1 MGDAQV
7 RQVDQGTDTAVRTVR
22 ERSVDAMRAIL
33 PVNGSLDVTDLPD
46 PVPGSGEVLIEV
58 AAAGVNNAD
67 LQQVAG
73 NYPPPPGASEILGL
87 EVSGTVRALGD
98 GVDGFTVGDRVCALL
113 SGGGYA
119 SLVVAPAS
127 QVLPVPDGVDL
138 VEAAG
143 LPEAAC
149 TVYSNVGMLAGLQ
162 PGQTLLVHGG
172 TGGMGS
178 HAVLWAKALGATVIA
193 TSGGE
198 RKVRASEELGA
209 DLVIDH
215 RSEDFVARTLEYT
228 EGRGVDVVLDVVG
241 PQYIGRNLEVLATNG
256 HIAVIASGS
265 GRTGELDFGAMMRKR
280 ATISATTLRARP
292 LAEKATI
299 VEAVRYNVW
308 PFVADGRVR
317 PVIDSVL
324 PLAEAA
330 EAHRRVRD
338 GEVVGKVLLTP

>member
-1 MGDAQV
+1 
-7 RQVDQGTDTAVRTVR
+7 
-22 ERSVDAMRAIL
+22 MRAITPDHGTL
-33 PVNGSLDVTDLPD
+33 HVGELPD
-46 PVPGSGEVLIEV
+46 PVPARGEVLLEV

-73 NYPPPPGASEILGL
+73 NYPPPPGASDVLGL

-98 GVDGFTVGDRVCALL
+98 DVSAFAVGDRVCALL
-113 SGGGYA
+113 ASGGYA
-119 SLVVAPAS
+119 SLVVVPAT
-127 QVLPVPDGVDL
+127 QVLPVPEGVDL

-149 TVYSNVGMLAGLQ
+149 TVYSNVGMLAGLR

-178 HAVLWAKALGATVIA
+178 HAVQWARALGATVIA
-193 TSGGE
+193 TSGGA
-198 RKVRASEELGA
+198 RKVQASAELGA
-209 DLVIDH
+209 HLVIDH
-215 RSEDFVARTLEYT
+215 RSQDFVARTLEYT
-228 EGRGVDVVLDVVG
+228 GGRGVDVVLDVVG
-241 PQYIGRNLEVLATNG
+241 PEYLGRNLEVLATNG

-292 LAEKATI
+292 AAEKAAI

-317 PVIDSVL
+317 PVVDSVL
-324 PLAEAA
+324 PLDDAA

-338 GEVVGKVLLTP
+338 GEVIGKVLLTP

>member
-1 MGDAQV
+1 
-7 RQVDQGTDTAVRTVR
+7 
-22 ERSVDAMRAIL
+22 MRAITSDDAGL
-33 PVNGSLDVTDLPD
+33 SVTDLPD
-46 PVPGSGEVLIEV
+46 PVPGAGEVLIEV

-67 LQQVAG
+67 LQQRAG

-87 EVSGTVRALGD
+87 EVSGTVRALGA
-98 GVDGFTVGDRVCALL
+98 GVTTVAVGDRVCALL

-119 SLVVAPAS
+119 SLVVAPAA

-149 TVYSNVGMLAGLQ
+149 TVYSNIGMLAGLR

-193 TSGGE
+193 TSGGT
-198 RKVRASEELGA
+198 RKVQASKDLGA
-209 DLVIDH
+209 DVVIDH
-215 RSEDFVARTLEYT
+215 RTEDFVERVLAETD
-228 EGRGVDVVLDVVG
+228 GRGVDVVLDVVG
-241 PQYIGRNLEVLATNG
+241 PSYLDRNLQALAPNG

-265 GRTGELDFGAMMRKR
+265 GTTAELDFGALMRKR
-280 ATISATTLRARP
+280 ATVSGTTLRARP
-292 LAEKATI
+292 LDEKAAI
-299 VEAVRYNVW
+299 VRAVRYNVW
-308 PFVADGRVR
+308 PLVAAGRIR

-324 PLAEAA
+324 PLAEAD

-338 GEVVGKVLLTP
+338 GEVVGKVLLTL

>member
-1 MGDAQV
+1 MA
-7 RQVDQGTDTAVRTVR
+7 RTV
-22 ERSVDAMRAIL
+22 EGMRAITFDDA
-33 PVNGSLDVTDLPD
+33 SMSVTDLPD
-46 PVPGSGEVLIEV
+46 PEPGPDEVLIEA

-67 LQQVAG
+67 LQQRAG

-87 EVSGTVRALGD
+87 EVSGTVRAVGA
-98 GVDGFTVGDRVCALL
+98 GVTTVAVGDRVCALL

-119 SLVVAPAS
+119 ALVVAPVT
-127 QVLPVPDGVDL
+127 QVLPVPEGVDL

-149 TVYSNVGMLAGLQ
+149 TVYSNIGMLAGLR

-193 TSGGE
+193 TSGGD
-198 RKVRASEELGA
+198 RKVAASRDLGA
-209 DLVIDH
+209 DLVVDH
-215 RSEDFVARTLEYT
+215 RTEDFVERVMAFTD
-228 EGRGVDVVLDVVG
+228 GVGVDVVLDVVG
-241 PQYIGRNLEVLATNG
+241 PSYLERNLQALAPNG

-265 GRTGELDFGAMMRKR
+265 GRTAELDFGVLMRKR
-280 ATISATTLRARP
+280 ATISGTTLRARP
-292 LAEKATI
+292 LAEKAAI

-308 PFVADGRVR
+308 PLVAAGRVR

-324 PLAEAA
+324 PLAEVE

-338 GEVVGKVLLTP
+338 GEVIGKVLLTP

>member
-1 MGDAQV
+1 
-7 RQVDQGTDTAVRTVR
+7 
-22 ERSVDAMRAIL
+22 MRAITSDDAGL
-33 PVNGSLDVTDLPD
+33 SVTDLPD
-46 PVPGSGEVLIEV
+46 PVPGAGEVLIEV

-67 LQQVAG
+67 LQQRAG

-87 EVSGTVRALGD
+87 EVSGTVRALGA
-98 GVDGFTVGDRVCALL
+98 GVTTVAVGDRVCALL

-119 SLVVAPAS
+119 SLVVAPAA

-149 TVYSNVGMLAGLQ
+149 TVYSNIGMLAGLR

-193 TSGGE
+193 TSGGA
-198 RKVRASEELGA
+198 RKVQASKDLGA
-209 DLVIDH
+209 DVVIDH
-215 RSEDFVARTLEYT
+215 RTEDFVERVLAETD
-228 EGRGVDVVLDVVG
+228 GRGVDVVLDVVG
-241 PQYIGRNLEVLATNG
+241 PSYLDRNLQALAPNG
-256 HIAVIASGS
+256 HVAVIASGS
-265 GRTGELDFGAMMRKR
+265 GTTAELDFGTLMRKR
-280 ATISATTLRARP
+280 ATVSGTTLRARP
-292 LAEKATI
+292 LDEKAAI
-299 VEAVRYNVW
+299 VRAVRYNVW
-308 PFVADGRVR
+308 PLVADGRIR

-324 PLAEAA
+324 PLAEAD

-338 GEVVGKVLLTP
+338 GEVVGKVLLTL

>member
-1 MGDAQV
+1 MHAI
-7 RQVDQGTDTAVRTVR
+7 TAHDGGLR
-22 ERSVDAMRAIL
+22 
-33 PVNGSLDVTDLPD
+33 LDEHDD
-46 PVPGSGEVLIEV
+46 PVAGPGEVLVAV

-73 NYPPPPGASEILGL
+73 NYPPPPGASEVLGL

-98 GVDGFTVGDRVCALL
+98 GVEGFAVGDRVCALL

-119 SLVVAPAS
+119 TLVAVPAT

-138 VEAAG
+138 VEAAA

-149 TVYSNVGMLAGLQ
+149 TVWSNLGMIAGLRT
-162 PGQTLLVHGG
+162 GQTLLVHGG

-178 HAVLWAKALGATVIA
+178 HAVLLAKAMGVRVVA

-198 RKVRASEELGA
+198 RKVRASQELGA
-209 DLVIDH
+209 DLVVDH
-215 RSEDFVARTLEYT
+215 RSEDFVERTLAFT

-241 PQYIGRNLEVLATNG
+241 ADYLAKNIAVLAPNG
-256 HIAVIASGS
+256 HVAVIAAGS
-265 GRTGELDFGAMMRKR
+265 GATGELDFGAMMRKR

-292 LAEKATI
+292 TDEKAAI
-299 VEAVRYNVW
+299 VAAVREHVW
-308 PFVADGRVR
+308 PLVADGSVR
-317 PVIDSVL
+317 PVVDGTV

-330 EAHRRVRD
+330 EAHRRIRD
-338 GEVVGKVLLTP
+338 GEVVGKVLLTV

>member
-1 MGDAQV
+1 
-7 RQVDQGTDTAVRTVR
+7 
-22 ERSVDAMRAIL
+22 MRAIT
-33 PVNGSLDVTDLPD
+33 PDHGSLHVSDLPD
-46 PVPGSGEVLIEV
+46 PVPASGEVLIEV

-73 NYPPPPGASEILGL
+73 NYPPPPGASDVLGL
-87 EVSGTVRALGD
+87 EVSGTVRALGA
-98 GVDGFTVGDRVCALL
+98 GVQGFAVGDRVCALL

-119 SLVVAPAS
+119 SLVAAPVG

-138 VEAAG
+138 VEAAA

-149 TVYSNVGMLAGLQ
+149 TVWSNVGMLAGLR

-178 HAVLWAKALGATVIA
+178 HAVLWAKALGATVVA

-198 RKVRASEELGA
+198 RKVQASRALGA

-215 RSEDFVARTLEYT
+215 RSEDFVARTLEFT
-228 EGRGVDVVLDVVG
+228 GGRGVDVVLDVVG
-241 PQYIGRNLEVLATNG
+241 PEYLGRNLEVLATNG
-256 HIAVIASGS
+256 HVAVIASGS
-265 GRTGELDFGAMMRKR
+265 GKTAELDFGTMMRKR

-292 LAEKATI
+292 AAEKAAI

-308 PFVADGRVR
+308 PLVASGRVR
-317 PVIDSVL
+317 PVVSAVL
-324 PLAEAA
+324 PLEDAA

-338 GEVVGKVLLTP
+338 GEVIGKVLLTP

>member
-1 MGDAQV
+1 VA
-7 RQVDQGTDTAVRTVR
+7 RTV
-22 ERSVDAMRAIL
+22 EGMRAITFDDA
-33 PVNGSLDVTDLPD
+33 SMSVTNLPD
-46 PVPGSGEVLIEV
+46 PEPGTDEVLIEV

-67 LQQVAG
+67 LQQRAG

-87 EVSGTVRALGD
+87 EVSGTVRAVGA
-98 GVDGFTVGDRVCALL
+98 GVTTVAVGDRVCALL

-119 SLVVAPAS
+119 ALVVAPVT
-127 QVLPVPDGVDL
+127 QVLPVPEGVDL

-149 TVYSNVGMLAGLQ
+149 TVYSNIGMLAGLR

-193 TSGGE
+193 TSGGD
-198 RKVRASEELGA
+198 RKVAASRELGA
-209 DLVIDH
+209 DLVVDH
-215 RSEDFVARTLEYT
+215 RTEDFVERVMAFTD
-228 EGRGVDVVLDVVG
+228 GVGVDVVLDVVG
-241 PQYIGRNLEVLATNG
+241 PSYLERNLQALAPNG

-265 GRTGELDFGAMMRKR
+265 GRTAELDFGVLMRKR
-280 ATISATTLRARP
+280 ATISGTTLRARP
-292 LAEKATI
+292 LAEKAAI

-308 PFVADGRVR
+308 PLVTDGRVR

-324 PLAEAA
+324 PLAEVE

-338 GEVVGKVLLTP
+338 GEVIGKVLLTP

>member
-1 MGDAQV
+1 M
-7 RQVDQGTDTAVRTVR
+7 
-22 ERSVDAMRAIL
+22 
-33 PVNGSLDVTDLPD
+33 P
-46 PVPGSGEVLIEV
+46 
-58 AAAGVNNAD
+58 AA
-67 LQQVAG
+67 
-73 NYPPPPGASEILGL
+73 
-87 EVSGTVRALGD
+87 
-98 GVDGFTVGDRVCALL
+98 
-113 SGGGYA
+113 
-119 SLVVAPAS
+119 

-149 TVYSNVGMLAGLQ
+149 TVYSNVGMIAGLR

-193 TSGGE
+193 TSGGD
-198 RKVRASEELGA
+198 RKVRASRELGA

-215 RSEDFVARTLEYT
+215 RSEDFVARALEFT
-228 EGRGVDVVLDVVG
+228 DGRGVDVVLDVVG
-241 PQYIGRNLEVLATNG
+241 PDYLGRNLEVLAPNG

-265 GRTGELDFGAMMRKR
+265 GREGALDYGVMMRKR

-292 LAEKATI
+292 LDEKAAI
-299 VEAVRYNVW
+299 VAAVRADVW

-317 PVIDSVL
+317 PVVDSVL
-324 PLAEAA
+324 PLDQAA